1 MFFRY
6 LNLIGGIILVITSMV
21 GTVSIQSQEQEA
33 AKVREELISLDV
45 RDKPFGEI
53 LAGIAEQ
60 TGKNIIY
67 DDDVKDILV
76 TLKVVNIPWLSVLEI
91 IAKKYNCLIEEI
103 PGAVIKISKPPT
115 VTMEFEEAD
124 IRDVINQIAT
134 IANRNIVVSEA
145 VRGAISLRLK
155 NVPWQDA
162 LEAIIKTRGYV
173 LVREKDDRIL
183 RVVPQQDIETQM
195 ETKIFKLRFIR
206 PKAVQTATMTSPY
219 FASAPTQ
226 RTTAGGVEVSNF
238 SLLNALSVVVT
249 PGRGRVTY
257 DEQTNTV
264 IITDVKPKID
274 QMTEIINELDKEPR
288 QVFIDVKFVRT
299 TNSDIFDFGIDTGE
313 DGIQISQGFGS
324 MPTRL
329 PFSLGKTGFE
339 DAIAAVPQEDLDRGV
354 PTSED
359 FAEAGPN
366 RFKFGQLDFSKT
378 SFTLRL
384 LKKDTKSKIVQAPKI
399 ITLDNHEATIFVGRT
414 ISFARSNLLQNDNG
428 TQSIEMREA
437 ENSPAREGFQ
447 ILVIPH
453 VISGTNKV
461 QITLIPS
468 NDQLT
473 GSGGA
478 VAGFNRFTSQS
489 ASIDLPEVTQ
499 QVVVTHM
506 LLESGQTAVLGGLL
520 TVNQSETV
528 RKVPFLGDIPFMG
541 YFFKSKSISKRKED
555 MFIFVTPRI
564 VQSAEDT
571 SEKVQALVEQER
583 KQYGAKYTNIWKE
596 EAPASTTATPAT
608 TTPVKKNR

>member
-1 MFFRY
+1 MLFRHF
-6 LNLIGGIILVITSMV
+6 NIIGGIILVIISMV
-21 GTVSIQSQEQEA
+21 GTISSQSQEQEPA
-33 AKVREELISLDV
+33 RVREELISLDV

-53 LAGIAEQ
+53 LTGIAEQ

-76 TLKVVNIPWLSVLEI
+76 TLKVVNVPWQSVLEI

-103 PGAVIKISKPPT
+103 TGTGVMKISKPPT

-134 IANRNIVVSEA
+134 IANRNIVVAEA

-195 ETKIFKLRFIR
+195 ETQIFKLRFIR
-206 PKAVQTATMTSPY
+206 PKASQVALMTSPY
-219 FASAPTQ
+219 FEKKEAARS
-226 RTTAGGVEVSNF
+226 TTGSVEVSNF
-238 SLLNALSVVVT
+238 SLLNALNVVVT

-257 DEQTNTV
+257 DEQTNTI

-274 QMTEIINELDKEPR
+274 EMARIINELDKEPR
-288 QVFIDVKFVRT
+288 QVFVDVKFVRT

-313 DGIQISQGFGS
+313 DGIQISQGFGA

-329 PFSLGKTGFE
+329 PFSLGRTGFE
-339 DAIAAVPQEDLDRGV
+339 DAIAAAPQADLDAGV
-354 PTSED
+354 PTD
-359 FAEAGPN
+359 ADLAGKT
-366 RFKFGQLDFSKT
+366 FTFGTLDFSKT

-384 LKKDTKSKIVQAPKI
+384 LKRDTKSKIVQAPKI

-414 ISFARSNLLQNDNG
+414 ISFARSNLVQNDNG
-428 TQSIEMREA
+428 SQSIEMREA
-437 ENSPAREGFQ
+437 EGSPAREGFQ
-447 ILVIPH
+447 ILVVPHIIP
-453 VISGTNKV
+453 GTNKI
-461 QITLIPS
+461 QITVIPS

-473 GSGGA
+473 GSASNPA
-478 VAGFNRFTSQS
+478 VPGFNRFTTQG
-489 ASIDLPEVTQ
+489 ANIDLPEITQ

-520 TVNQSETV
+520 TVSQQESV
-528 RKVPFLGDIPFMG
+528 RKIPFLGDIPFFG
-541 YFFKSKSISKRKED
+541 YFFKSKSVTKRKED
-555 MFIFVTPRI
+555 MFIFVTPKI
-564 VQSAEDT
+564 VQSSEDSAE
-571 SEKVQALVEQER
+571 KIQALVDQER
-583 KQYGAKYTNIWKE
+583 KQYGARYTNIWKE
-596 EAPASTTATPAT
+596 EAPTTPTTPAT
-608 TTPVKKNR
+608 TVKKNR